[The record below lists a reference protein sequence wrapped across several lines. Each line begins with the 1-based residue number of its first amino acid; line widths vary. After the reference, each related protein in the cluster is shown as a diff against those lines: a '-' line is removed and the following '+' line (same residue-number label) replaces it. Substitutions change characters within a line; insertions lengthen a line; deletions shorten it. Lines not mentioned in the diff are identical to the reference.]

1 MTRRNN
7 KYARHVRGWGKIRLE
22 NNRTRKNSTKR
33 PKKYQVIME
42 FITVIAIGGIMI
54 IAGLMFAG
62 IMWLIGA
69 DMKDPK

>member
-1 MTRRNN
+1 
-7 KYARHVRGWGKIRLE
+7 
-22 NNRTRKNSTKR
+22 
-33 PKKYQVIME
+33 ME